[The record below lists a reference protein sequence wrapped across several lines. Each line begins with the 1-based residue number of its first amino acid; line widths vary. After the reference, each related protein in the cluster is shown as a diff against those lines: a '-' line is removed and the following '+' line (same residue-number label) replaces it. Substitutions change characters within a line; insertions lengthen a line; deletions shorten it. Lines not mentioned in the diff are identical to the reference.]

1 MSLSSSLERV
11 GEEYKGGGEGG
22 VTWGDLPPPPSSPNS
37 GVMVP
42 EVVPGLE

>member
-11 GEEYKGGGEGG
+11 GEEYKGGGELHGWGG
-22 VTWGDLPPPPSSPNS
+22 VTPPPSSWS